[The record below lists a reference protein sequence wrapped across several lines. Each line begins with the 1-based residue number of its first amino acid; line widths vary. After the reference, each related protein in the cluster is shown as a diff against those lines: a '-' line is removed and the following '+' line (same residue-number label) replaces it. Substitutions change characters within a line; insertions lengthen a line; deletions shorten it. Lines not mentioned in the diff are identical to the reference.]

1 MALYSISVN
10 AEEARVLQ
18 SEPGLGTSLTVAT
31 DTESLAE
38 KADQSTFP
46 RFEQEPSGSWA
57 MRGPKNIVRTAAEF
71 ALEHRRRTSPCTSGT
86 PGGGGATLYQLGL
99 ASLLPAVRASGATA
113 RGTPLVKRLALAAGP
128 DDLADRCE
136 ARGCPLSERSA
147 RRILDGAIVALD
159 PLTERLAAESFPRQA
174 HRPSERRRNSK
185 NARLPASG
193 SRGHR
198 YAEARHRPAHGARGG
213 NVLSGSGGR
222 GGGHRGPGSHPHH
235 RSHPHVALRK
245 RAVAPLGCNR

>member
-1 MALYSISVN
+1 MHGRGMALYSISVN

-71 ALEHRRRTSPCTSGT
+71 ALEHRGDLSVYLGT
-86 PGGGGATLYQLGL
+86 PVEVAATLYQLGL
-99 ASLLPAVRASGATA
+99 ASLSPAVRAFGGD
-113 RGTPLVKRLALAAGP
+113 GTGIPLVKRLALAAGP

-136 ARGCPLSERSA
+136 ALGLPLSERSA
-147 RRILDGAIVALD
+147 RRILDGAIAALD
-159 PLTERLAAESFPRQA
+159 PLTERLAAESCPRQA

-185 NARLPASG
+185 NARSLRLAPEDIDALK
-193 SRGHR
+193 RGIGR
-198 YAEARHRPAHGARGG
+198 LMEPVAETYY
-213 NVLSGSGGR
+213 LE
-222 GGGHRGPGSHPHH
+222 
-235 RSHPHVALRK
+235 
-245 RAVAPLGCNR
+245 AVGEAEVIVGQEAIRITVPIRTSL